1 MDPPADA
8 GGTDLT
14 NCRTMKIDGTHQ
26 LHVPRERVYALLID
40 PDVLRRCIPG
50 CESLE
55 ETQEHSYTATM
66 KAGVGAI
73 KGTFKGTVHLEDTR
87 PPEHYRIVVEA
98 KGGPG
103 FVKGTGNFDLGER
116 DDGTLIKYAGEMQVG
131 GTIAAVG
138 QRMIEAAAKM
148 MAARFFTSLEAEA
161 GTGEAQKALRS
172 ILS

>member
-1 MDPPADA
+1 
-8 GGTDLT
+8 
-14 NCRTMKIDGTHQ
+14 MKIDGTHQ
-26 LHVPRERVYALLID
+26 LNIPRERVYALLID
-40 PDVLRRCIPG
+40 PEVLRRCIPG
-50 CESLE
+50 CESLDK
-55 ETQEHSYTATM
+55 TAENAYVAAL
-66 KAGVGAI
+66 KVGVGMI
-73 KGTFKGTVHLEDTR
+73 KGRFQGNVHLEDMR